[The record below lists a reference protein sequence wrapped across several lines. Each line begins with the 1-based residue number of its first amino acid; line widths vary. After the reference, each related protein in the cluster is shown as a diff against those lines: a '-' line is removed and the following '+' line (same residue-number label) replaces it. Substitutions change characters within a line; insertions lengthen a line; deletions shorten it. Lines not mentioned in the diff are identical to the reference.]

1 MVRRKLFVLVLS
13 TAFAA
18 PTAYAATA
26 THVADKTVSRSATQI
41 EYLDQGHGPA
51 IVMSPSLGRSVR
63 DFDAVANMVAADG
76 FRVIRPEPRLS
87 TKCRT
92 STAKKNCTKR
102 NNRELF
108 SVVDRRQEI

>member
-1 MVRRKLFVLVLS
+1 
-13 TAFAA
+13 
-18 PTAYAATA
+18 
-26 THVADKTVSRSATQI
+26 
-41 EYLDQGHGPA
+41 
-51 IVMSPSLGRSVR
+51 
-63 DFDAVANMVAADG
+63 MVAADG

-108 SVVDRRQEI
+108 SGADRRQEIQKVVHNKRLGEIIVEAGLEGVATIVVA